1 MISWSFQ
8 FPGRDLHQEN
18 NGKSHS
24 PNVINIDLDSDR
36 RNPVLTKSITL
47 GELTDSIIAKDYSPN
62 PFLPLRNTAF
72 MSYRPDQ
79 TELWKMNRRLSQKDG
94 IPTQQQ
100 QQAPS
105 QLPPPPQ
112 SHNQGK
118 PPSNSKVVSESGY
131 FNYYNGQK
139 IGIIKFDPKNNET
152 CD

>member
-1 MISWSFQ
+1 MKIIIFQ

-62 PFLPLRNTAF
+62 PFMPLRQTAF
-72 MSYRPDQ
+72 MQYRPDQ
-79 TELWKMNRRLSQKDG
+79 AEIWKMNRRLSQKDG
-94 IPTQQQ
+94 ISTQQAQ
-100 QQAPS
+100 PPS
-105 QLPPPPQ
+105 QLPPPQ

-118 PPSNSKVVSESGY
+118 ASSNSKVVRIPLDI
-131 FNYYNGQK
+131 FHVK
-139 IGIIKFDPKNNET
+139 
-152 CD
+152 

>member
-1 MISWSFQ
+1 MH
-8 FPGRDLHQEN
+8 PEN

-62 PFLPLRNTAF
+62 PFMPLRQTAF
-72 MSYRPDQ
+72 MQYRPDQ
-79 TELWKMNRRLSQKDG
+79 AELWKMNRRLTQKDG
-94 IPTQQQ
+94 LAPQQPP
-100 QQAPS
+100 PS
-105 QLPPPPQ
+105 QLPPPA

-118 PPSNSKVVSESGY
+118 ASSNSKVVSV
-131 FNYYNGQK
+131 NGQQ
-139 IGIIKFDPKNNET
+139 F